1 MSARRKFILFEL
13 NEVPFRVYRHYADR
27 NPRSAVARLL
37 AHGRRFDTLSED
49 EGHLSPWVTWPTLH
63 RGVTNADH
71 HISSLGQDVSQ
82 SNALY
87 PPVWELLARGGRSV
101 GMFGSLH
108 TYPMPAGAGD
118 YAFYLPDTFAATP
131 EAHPAELSAFQ
142 AFNLAMVDRSGRNV
156 SAETP
161 YKQAI
166 SLLGGL
172 RKMGLRA
179 VTVGKIMRQLASER
193 IMAHRAGRRRTIQ
206 SLLSF
211 DLFLHQLADKKPD
224 SAFYFTN
231 HVASSMHRYWPA
243 TFGEDY
249 SQTEW
254 KPDWSKRFGGEID
267 YAMGEADAMLA
278 EMIAFTERN
287 PDYLLLVTGSMGQ
300 AAVDEP
306 GNQLLTQVLLTDAP
320 RFVKALGVAG
330 AWERKRT
337 MEPAYTFQFA
347 AEADADLFCAA
358 LERLSIGGVRPDF
371 HRLDAHGVE
380 LSLGQGNV
388 PDDALDLLLG
398 NVAMTPEE
406 LGIANV
412 RIQDEVGSAAYHV
425 PEGVL
430 FSYDPQADGGGER
443 ARETIST
450 TRIAPTLL
458 AMQGVERPAYMREP
472 IEELVKG
479 APVPA

>member
-27 NPRSAVARLL
+27 HPRSAIARLL
-37 AHGRRFDTLSED
+37 QHGRRFDTINED

-63 RGVTNADH
+63 RGVPNTEH

-87 PPVWELLARGGRSV
+87 PPVWELLARRGRSV

-108 TYPMPAGAGD
+108 TYPLPAAAND

-131 EAHPAELSAFQ
+131 EAYPDELTAFQ
-142 AFNLAMVDRSGRNV
+142 SFNLSMVDRSGRNV
-156 SAETP
+156 SGETP

-166 SLLGGL
+166 GLLGGML
-172 RKMGLRA
+172 KLGLRA
-179 VTVGKIMRQLASER
+179 GTMAKIVRQLASER
-193 IMAHRAGRRRTIQ
+193 VMPHRTGRRRTMQ

-224 SAFYFTN
+224 GAFYFTN

-249 SQTEW
+249 SRTEW
-254 KPDWSKRFGGEID
+254 KAEWSKRFGGEID

-278 EMIAFTERN
+278 DLMAFADRN
-287 PDYLLLVTGSMGQ
+287 PDYALLVTGSMGQ
-300 AAVDEP
+300 AAVDTP
-306 GNQLLTQVLLTDAP
+306 GSQTMTQVLLTDAP
-320 RFVKALGVAG
+320 RLVKALGIDG
-330 AWERKRT
+330 AWERRRT
-337 MEPAYTFQFA
+337 MEPLYTFQFN
-347 AEADADLFCAA
+347 AEADADTFCAA
-358 LERLSIGGVRPDF
+358 LDRLSIAGRKPEY

-380 LSLGQGNV
+380 LSLGYANIADTDLTVLFGNE
-388 PDDALDLLLG
+388 
-398 NVAMTPEE
+398 AMTPGE

-412 RIQDEVGSAAYHV
+412 RIQDEVGSAAYHI

-430 FSYDPQADGGGER
+430 LTWDPQSDGEG
-443 ARETIST
+443 ALAAETVST

-458 AMQGVERPAYMREP
+458 AMQGVEAPAYMRAP
-472 IEELVKG
+472 IEELVRG
-479 APVPA
+479 EPVSA